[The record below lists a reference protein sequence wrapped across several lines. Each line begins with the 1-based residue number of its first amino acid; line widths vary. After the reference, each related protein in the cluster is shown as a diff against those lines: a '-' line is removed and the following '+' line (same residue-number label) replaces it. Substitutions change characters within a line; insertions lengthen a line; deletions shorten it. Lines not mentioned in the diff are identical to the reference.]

1 MEFVK
6 ENERTLPLRDAC
18 DVLVAGGGI
27 AGAAAALAA
36 ARQGRSVLLVE
47 REYMLGGLGTA
58 GLVTIYLPIDD
69 GAGHQVCY
77 GIAEELLRLALPNA
91 LEDRYPALW
100 LRESSAEE
108 RRAGQRFELQ
118 YNAQMYALELE
129 RLLLENGVRILYGT
143 VVCGTEVLDERIRYV
158 TVENKSGRSAIRVR
172 SVIDCSGDADVCAL
186 CGAPTRLHA
195 AKNPQANWYY
205 HLDGGKL
212 RLNCLGAC
220 DDSGE
225 ATASDEQ
232 RIGEERVSGID
243 GWENSLFVQ
252 RGHRAMRSDILA
264 RRARGESCVP
274 VTMPTIPE
282 LRMTRCMEGVS
293 VMTRASDRQF
303 FADSVGL
310 FPDWSK
316 RGPIY
321 ELPFSALRTNAVKNL
336 LVAGRCVSTDD
347 AMWNVTRVIPVCAVT
362 GEAAGTAAGLTDDFT
377 QIDMALLQRTLQ
389 SAGVRLHTAELGIQ
403 TGEK

>member
-6 ENERTLPLRDAC
+6 EPGRALPLRDTC

-36 ARQGRSVLLVE
+36 ARQGKNVLLVE

-69 GAGHQVCY
+69 GEGHQVCY

-91 LEDRYPALW
+91 FEGRYPALW
-100 LRESSAEE
+100 LQNAAVEE
-108 RRAGQRFELQ
+108 RRAGQRFLLQ

-143 VVCGTEVLDERIRYV
+143 VVCGVDVHDRRIRYV
-158 TVENKSGRSAIRVR
+158 YVENKSGRSAIGVR
-172 SVIDCSGDADVCAL
+172 SVIDCTGDADVCAL
-186 CGAPTRLHA
+186 CGAPTRLHT

-205 HLDGGKL
+205 HLQDGKL
-212 RLNCLGAC
+212 SLNCLGAC

-252 RGHRAMRSDILA
+252 CGHRAMMSDILA
-264 RRARGESCVP
+264 RRECGENCVP

-282 LRMTRCMEGVS
+282 LRMTRCMEGES
-293 VMTRASDRQF
+293 TLTRASSSHV

-310 FPDWSK
+310 FPDWTR

-321 ELPFSALRTNAVKNL
+321 ELPFSALHTDAVSNL
-336 LVAGRCVSTDD
+336 LTAGRCVSADD
-347 AMWNVTRVIPVCAVT
+347 EMWNITRVIPVCAVT
-362 GEAAGTAAGLTDDFT
+362 GEAAGTAAGISDDFT
-377 QIDMALLQRTLQ
+377 QINIAFLQDVLR
-389 SAGVRLHTAELGIQ
+389 SADVRLHTAELELQ
-403 TGEK
+403 TGER